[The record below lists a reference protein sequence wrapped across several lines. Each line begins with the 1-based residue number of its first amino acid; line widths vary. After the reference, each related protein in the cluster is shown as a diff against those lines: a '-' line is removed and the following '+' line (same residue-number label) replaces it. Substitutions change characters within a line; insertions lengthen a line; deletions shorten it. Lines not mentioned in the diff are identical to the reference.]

1 MATYY
6 CGPCRL
12 SLGYAPA
19 LPSGPLLQSGSQQVK
34 HAKHTVVDPSERL
47 QSIFSDPS
55 TATIR
60 VEVENALSSGAME
73 MDDRGRINLLTWSGQ
88 GVGYRY
94 EWGTQ
99 IEEQQITK
107 VVLSS
112 NAGQRHQFTE
122 TIARLGSQ
130 RCSICGTELF
140 RSST

>member
-19 LPSGPLLQSGSQQVK
+19 LPSGALLQTNSQQAK
-34 HAKHTVVDPSERL
+34 HAKHTLVERSERL

-73 MDDRGRINLLTWSGQ
+73 VNERGRINFLTWSGQ
-88 GVGYRY
+88 GVGHRY
-94 EWGTQ
+94 EWGTR
-99 IEEQQITK
+99 IEGQELTK

-122 TIARLGSQ
+122 AIARLGSQ
-130 RCSICGTELF
+130 RCHVCGAELF